1 MWLFLFV
8 WLYSS
13 RHTHVFM
20 RCVLKR
26 ATTNHTWQFIISP
39 CFWYGMRLHFL
50 LLVTFQRKTKK
61 GTFVHLVNSIRIFYL
76 CMPFKTFW
84 STTQYSWVSY
94 ISTTKFKILSLQ
106 KKIWT
111 SATLKLKLLVCLL
124 DTWQLYCCVSVAD
137 RPLWPPNSP
146 MPTKCLPITNKD
158 LTWMMS
164 GRRFWGGV
172 LCIPGNRTSSSRTLA
187 LFLCF
192 IPSTETVADRR
203 GLLV

>member
-1 MWLFLFV
+1 MYAFQNL
-8 WLYSS
+8 
-13 RHTHVFM
+13 
-20 RCVLKR
+20 LKYY
-26 ATTNHTWQFIISP
+26 T
-39 CFWYGMRLHFL
+39 ML
-50 LLVTFQRKTKK
+50 
-61 GTFVHLVNSIRIFYL
+61 
-76 CMPFKTFW
+76 
-84 STTQYSWVSY
+84 
-94 ISTTKFKILSLQ
+94 LSLLYQ
-106 KKIWT
+106 YNKVQNSKKIWN

-192 IPSTETVADRR
+192 IPSTETVADR
-203 GLLV
+203 GLLVHCTSVLSLE